1 VIFGITGGTAFSLA
15 LFPAES
21 GLNKAKKRCWKY
33 SLIEAITRVFISCP
47 FVYFVAKNDPD

>member
-1 VIFGITGGTAFSLA
+1 MLLDNTGGTAFSLA

-21 GLNKAKKRCWKY
+21 VLNKAKKRCWKY
-33 SLIEAITRVFISCP
+33 SLIEVITIGFISCP